1 MKKSLKHNLTR
12 IAFTEAI
19 LKARDCNQEPECPCE
34 FCVDLVEVSASCGI
48 TFNFD
53 GDRHLTHALPDLVES
68 KWRDA
73 LEMLSIQNSFKLY
86 RGSNI
91 FSGFMELPEGAYP
104 AYQYF
109 SENND
114 EYSSDENMLKKRQTA
129 FILATQALPDSYLS
143 HIEEQKDV
151 NHSEIVETP
160 WEQCCRVFREID
172 MPILDLPK
180 SITSN
185 ISPDCFWTEHF
196 AESGCLNP
204 VAGYGLEFGHFGKD
218 LSSDNS
224 ISLKDYVD
232 VWPSIPDYF
241 SWSDNTNQAGT
252 CGGFVVRTSGLLV
265 SQQWFFGDQND
276 LYINAFNHLVSPLL
290 ETEPENG
297 FDHVIVVYSAY
308 RNDAYIA
315 STDPRSWDPLTPSD
329 RLLLPLPSGYGLVG
343 NWRETDGDYSPPPLS
358 TFKSNLYTPKLRA
371 ASQYLEEC
379 LNIERERFGML
390 HSD

>member
-1 MKKSLKHNLTR
+1 MKKSLKHNLKR

-19 LKARDCNQEPECPCE
+19 LKARNCNQGPECPCE
-34 FCVDLVEVSASCGI
+34 FCIDLVDISESCGI
-48 TFNFD
+48 TFNFNED
-53 GDRHLTHALPDLVES
+53 GNLIHTNPELIES
-68 KWRDA
+68 KSQDA
-73 LEMLSIQNSFKLY
+73 LEMLSVQNRFKLY

-104 AYQYF
+104 AYQFF

-114 EYSSDENMLKKRQTA
+114 EYSSVENMTLKRQTA
-129 FILATQALPDSYLS
+129 FILASQALPDSYLS
-143 HIEEQKDV
+143 HFEKQKDV
-151 NHSEIVETP
+151 NDPEIFETG

-180 SITSN
+180 SITSS
-185 ISPDCFWTEHF
+185 ISADCFWTEHF
-196 AESGCLNP
+196 TEAGCLNP
-204 VAGYGLEFGHFGKD
+204 IAGYGLEFGYLDKD
-218 LSSDNS
+218 ILSNAS
-224 ISLKDYVD
+224 ISLKDYID
-232 VWPSIPDYF
+232 LWPSIPDYF

-276 LYINAFNHLVSPLL
+276 RYINAFNHLISPLL
-290 ETEPENG
+290 ETEPENE

-308 RNDAYIA
+308 RYDAYIA

-343 NWRETDGDYSPPPLS
+343 NWRETEGEYSPPPLS
-358 TFKSNLYTPKLRA
+358 TFKSNLYTPRLRSV
-371 ASQYLEEC
+371 SQYLEEC
-379 LNIERERFGML
+379 LNIEREKFGIL

>member
-1 MKKSLKHNLTR
+1 MKKSLKHNLKR

-19 LKARDCNQEPECPCE
+19 LKARNCNQGPECPCE
-34 FCVDLVEVSASCGI
+34 FCIDLVDISESCGI
-48 TFNFD
+48 TFNFNED
-53 GDRHLTHALPDLVES
+53 GNLIHTNPELIES
-68 KWRDA
+68 KSQDA
-73 LEMLSIQNSFKLY
+73 LEMLSVQNRFKLY

-104 AYQYF
+104 AYQFF

-114 EYSSDENMLKKRQTA
+114 EYSSVENMTLKRQTA
-129 FILATQALPDSYLS
+129 FILASQALPDSYLS
-143 HIEEQKDV
+143 HFEKQKDV
-151 NHSEIVETP
+151 NDPEIFETG

-180 SITSN
+180 SITSS
-185 ISPDCFWTEHF
+185 ISADCFWTEHF
-196 AESGCLNP
+196 TEAGCLNP
-204 VAGYGLEFGHFGKD
+204 IAGYGLEFGYLDKD
-218 LSSDNS
+218 ILSNAS
-224 ISLKDYVD
+224 ISLKDYID
-232 VWPSIPDYF
+232 LWPSIPDYF

-276 LYINAFNHLVSPLL
+276 RYINAFNHLISPLL
-290 ETEPENG
+290 ETEPENE

-308 RNDAYIA
+308 RYDAYIA

-343 NWRETDGDYSPPPLS
+343 NWRETEGEYSPPPLS
-358 TFKSNLYTPKLRA
+358 TFKSNLYTPKLRSV
-371 ASQYLEEC
+371 SQYLEEC
-379 LNIERERFGML
+379 LNIEREKFGIL

>member
-1 MKKSLKHNLTR
+1 MKKSLKHNLKR

-19 LKARDCNQEPECPCE
+19 LKARNCNQGPECPCE
-34 FCVDLVEVSASCGI
+34 FCIDLVDISESCGI
-48 TFNFD
+48 TFNFNED
-53 GDRHLTHALPDLVES
+53 GNLIHTNPELIES
-68 KWRDA
+68 KSQDA
-73 LEMLSIQNSFKLY
+73 LEMLSVQNRFKLY

-91 FSGFMELPEGAYP
+91 FSGFMELPEGAFP
-104 AYQYF
+104 AYQFF

-114 EYSSDENMLKKRQTA
+114 EYSSVENMTLKRQTA
-129 FILATQALPDSYLS
+129 FILASQALPDSYLS
-143 HIEEQKDV
+143 HFEKQKDV
-151 NHSEIVETP
+151 NDPEIFETG

-180 SITSN
+180 SITSS
-185 ISPDCFWTEHF
+185 ISADCFWTEHF
-196 AESGCLNP
+196 TEAGCLNP
-204 VAGYGLEFGHFGKD
+204 IAGYGLEFGYLDKD
-218 LSSDNS
+218 ILSNAS
-224 ISLKDYVD
+224 ISLKDYID
-232 VWPSIPDYF
+232 LWPSIPDYF

-276 LYINAFNHLVSPLL
+276 RYINAFNHLISPLL
-290 ETEPENG
+290 ETEPENE

-308 RNDAYIA
+308 RYDAYIA

-343 NWRETDGDYSPPPLS
+343 NWRETEGEYSPPPLS
-358 TFKSNLYTPKLRA
+358 TFKSNLYTPKLRSV
-371 ASQYLEEC
+371 SQYLEEC
-379 LNIERERFGML
+379 LNIEREKFGIL

>member
-1 MKKSLKHNLTR
+1 MKKSLKHNLKR

-19 LKARDCNQEPECPCE
+19 LKARSCNQGPECPCE
-34 FCVDLVEVSASCGI
+34 FCIDLVDISESCGI
-48 TFNFD
+48 TFNFNED
-53 GDRHLTHALPDLVES
+53 GNLIHTNPELIES
-68 KWRDA
+68 KSQDA
-73 LEMLSIQNSFKLY
+73 LEMLSVQNRFKLY

-104 AYQYF
+104 AYQFF

-114 EYSSDENMLKKRQTA
+114 EYSSVENMTLKRQTA
-129 FILATQALPDSYLS
+129 FILASQALPDSYLS
-143 HIEEQKDV
+143 HFEKQKDV
-151 NHSEIVETP
+151 NDPEIFETG

-180 SITSN
+180 SITSS
-185 ISPDCFWTEHF
+185 ISADCFWTEHF
-196 AESGCLNP
+196 TEAGCLNP
-204 VAGYGLEFGHFGKD
+204 IAGYGLEFGYLDKD
-218 LSSDNS
+218 ILSNAS
-224 ISLKDYVD
+224 ISLKDYID
-232 VWPSIPDYF
+232 LWPSIPDYF

-276 LYINAFNHLVSPLL
+276 RYINAFNHLISPLL
-290 ETEPENG
+290 ETEPENE

-308 RNDAYIA
+308 RYDAYIA

-343 NWRETDGDYSPPPLS
+343 NWRETEGEYSPPPLS
-358 TFKSNLYTPKLRA
+358 TFKSNLYTPKLRSV
-371 ASQYLEEC
+371 SQYLEEC
-379 LNIERERFGML
+379 LNIEREKFGIL

>member
-1 MKKSLKHNLTR
+1 MKKSLKHNLKR

-19 LKARDCNQEPECPCE
+19 LKARNCNQGPECPCE
-34 FCVDLVEVSASCGI
+34 FCIDLVDISESCGI
-48 TFNFD
+48 TFNFNED
-53 GDRHLTHALPDLVES
+53 GNLIHTNPELIES
-68 KWRDA
+68 KSQDA
-73 LEMLSIQNSFKLY
+73 LEMLSVQNRFKLY

-104 AYQYF
+104 AYQFF

-114 EYSSDENMLKKRQTA
+114 EYSSVENMTLKRQTA
-129 FILATQALPDSYLS
+129 FILASQALPDSYLS
-143 HIEEQKDV
+143 HFEKQKDV
-151 NHSEIVETP
+151 NDPEIFETG

-180 SITSN
+180 SITSS
-185 ISPDCFWTEHF
+185 ISADCFWTEHF
-196 AESGCLNP
+196 TEAGCLNP
-204 VAGYGLEFGHFGKD
+204 IAGYGLEFGYLDKD
-218 LSSDNS
+218 ILSNAS
-224 ISLKDYVD
+224 IGLKDYID
-232 VWPSIPDYF
+232 LWPSIPDYF

-276 LYINAFNHLVSPLL
+276 RYINAFNHLISPLL
-290 ETEPENG
+290 ETEPENE

-308 RNDAYIA
+308 RYDAYIA

-343 NWRETDGDYSPPPLS
+343 NWRETEGEYSPPPLS
-358 TFKSNLYTPKLRA
+358 TFKSNLYTPKLRSV
-371 ASQYLEEC
+371 SQYLEEC
-379 LNIERERFGML
+379 LNIEREKFGIL

>member
-1 MKKSLKHNLTR
+1 MKKSLKHNLKR

-19 LKARDCNQEPECPCE
+19 LKARNCNQGPECPCE
-34 FCVDLVEVSASCGI
+34 FCIDLVDISESCGI
-48 TFNFD
+48 TFNFNED
-53 GDRHLTHALPDLVES
+53 GNLIHTNPELIES
-68 KWRDA
+68 KSQDA
-73 LEMLSIQNSFKLY
+73 LEMLSVQNRFKLY

-104 AYQYF
+104 AYQFF

-114 EYSSDENMLKKRQTA
+114 EYSSVENMTLKRQTA
-129 FILATQALPDSYLS
+129 FILASQALPDSYLS
-143 HIEEQKDV
+143 HFEKQKDV
-151 NHSEIVETP
+151 NDPEIFETG

-180 SITSN
+180 SITSS
-185 ISPDCFWTEHF
+185 ISADCFWTEHF
-196 AESGCLNP
+196 TEAGCLNP
-204 VAGYGLEFGHFGKD
+204 IAGYGLEFGYLDKD
-218 LSSDNS
+218 ILSNAS
-224 ISLKDYVD
+224 ISLKDYINL
-232 VWPSIPDYF
+232 WPSIPDYF

-276 LYINAFNHLVSPLL
+276 RYIDAFNHLISPLL
-290 ETEPENG
+290 ETEPENE

-308 RNDAYIA
+308 RYDAYIA

-343 NWRETDGDYSPPPLS
+343 NWRETEGEYSPPPLS
-358 TFKSNLYTPKLRA
+358 TFKSNLYTPKLRSV
-371 ASQYLEEC
+371 SQYLEEC
-379 LNIERERFGML
+379 LNIEREKFGIL

>member
-1 MKKSLKHNLTR
+1 MKKSLKHNLKR

-19 LKARDCNQEPECPCE
+19 LKARNCNQGPECPCE
-34 FCVDLVEVSASCGI
+34 FCIDLVDISESCGI
-48 TFNFD
+48 TFNFNED
-53 GDRHLTHALPDLVES
+53 GNLIHTNPELIES
-68 KWRDA
+68 KSQDA
-73 LEMLSIQNSFKLY
+73 LEMLSVQNRFKLY

-104 AYQYF
+104 AYQFF

-114 EYSSDENMLKKRQTA
+114 EYSSVENMTLKRQTA
-129 FILATQALPDSYLS
+129 FILASQALPDSYLS
-143 HIEEQKDV
+143 HFEKQKDV
-151 NHSEIVETP
+151 NDPEIFETG

-185 ISPDCFWTEHF
+185 ISADCFWTEHF
-196 AESGCLNP
+196 TEAGCLNP
-204 VAGYGLEFGHFGKD
+204 IAGYGLEFGYLDKD
-218 LSSDNS
+218 ILSNAS
-224 ISLKDYVD
+224 ISLKDYID
-232 VWPSIPDYF
+232 LWPSIPDYF

-276 LYINAFNHLVSPLL
+276 RYINAFNHLISPLL
-290 ETEPENG
+290 ETEPENE

-308 RNDAYIA
+308 RYDAYIA

-343 NWRETDGDYSPPPLS
+343 NWRETEGEYSPPPLS
-358 TFKSNLYTPKLRA
+358 TFKSNLYTPKLRSV
-371 ASQYLEEC
+371 SQYLEEC
-379 LNIERERFGML
+379 LNIEREKFGIL